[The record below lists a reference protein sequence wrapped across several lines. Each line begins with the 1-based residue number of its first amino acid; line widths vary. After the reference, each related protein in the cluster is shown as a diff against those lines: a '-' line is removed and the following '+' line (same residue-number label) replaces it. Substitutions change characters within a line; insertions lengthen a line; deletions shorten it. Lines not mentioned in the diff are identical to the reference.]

1 MSELN
6 KTIYSDHFKVLWN
19 GKRGDQLQ
27 RFIAPNYRGFD
38 VEEVIAGFEEYK
50 RHFLTLTT
58 AFPDVVITIQSILAE
73 QDLVSARYVVQ
84 ATHRGDFA
92 GIPPTGRRVLVTAQS
107 VARIEN
113 GLIVQEH
120 ANPDSLGLL
129 RQLGVTSPSLKAAP
143 LIF

>member
-1 MSELN
+1 MSEQN
-6 KTIYSDHFKVLWN
+6 KTIYRDHFEALWN
-19 GKRGDQLQ
+19 AKDGDQLE
-27 RFIAPNYRGFD
+27 RFIAPNYRGFE
-38 VEEVIAGFEEYK
+38 VETVITGLEGYK
-50 RHFLTLTT
+50 EHFLTLTG

-73 QDLVSARYVVQ
+73 QDLVSARYVVE

-92 GIPPTGRRVLVTAQS
+92 GIPPTGNRVVVTAQS

-113 GLIVQEH
+113 GLIVEEH

-129 RQLGVTSPSLKAAP
+129 RQLGITSPSVTVPP